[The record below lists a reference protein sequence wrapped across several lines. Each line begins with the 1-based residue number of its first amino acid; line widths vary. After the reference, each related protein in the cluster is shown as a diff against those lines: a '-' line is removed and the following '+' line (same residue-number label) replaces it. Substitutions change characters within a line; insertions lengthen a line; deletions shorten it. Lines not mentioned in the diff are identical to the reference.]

1 MERKKIERLAEL
13 REIER
18 VKEGKY
24 GIVTPYENSPTE
36 TPRRKG
42 SSEYDDD
49 DDDDRRADH
58 QQREEDQDDE
68 DVVAMDEVI
77 NSLGKM

>member
-36 TPRRKG
+36 TPRRKE
-42 SSEYDDD
+42 SSEY